1 MPCATTARV
10 RKRWFVWRC
19 TVQRKKHETCN
30 VQHHTTRI
38 ALGLVQRRCES
49 FRITQRSVGWC
60 AETWRIA
67 SHRIAS
73 RRIASHRIATQRTVY
88 RMQHQHLTY
97 GMACNNAIK
106 TSCTTD
112 STTPATCNTQRCNG
126 RMWHAT
132 LALSSAQVWQALGGG
147 GRRWPTAW
155 PTAMTDGVQRRHTR
169 TRIRQRCS
177 SRTCATRSACLEH
190 SVALDWT
197 LGTIVRPVFT

>member
-1 MPCATTARV
+1 MQRAISYNTNCAWPR
-10 RKRWFVWRC
+10 
-19 TVQRKKHETCN
+19 
-30 VQHHTTRI
+30 
-38 ALGLVQRRCES
+38 
-49 FRITQRSVGWC
+49 
-60 AETWRIA
+60 AETMRVLSHHAEICRLVRRDLPHRIA
-67 SHRIAS
+67 SH
-73 RRIASHRIATQRTVY
+73 RIASHRIATQRTVY